1 MYSACQPDFE
11 GGITMT
17 RGSVWLAGMLI
28 AIAALVAIPRSAA
41 RAADEDDQDIEQ
53 MVASAKTSADH
64 EAIAKYFD
72 REAKHD
78 HKLAVKY
85 KKIAASYKS
94 LPRMAEMEQHCS
106 SLADFYKNAA
116 QEASLIA
123 ARHEAM
129 AKGLNGQ

>member
-1 MYSACQPDFE
+1 MNK
-11 GGITMT
+11 
-17 RGSVWLAGMLI
+17 GSIWLTAALV
-28 AIAALVAIPRSAA
+28 AIAALVTMPRNAA
-41 RAADEDDQDIEQ
+41 RAADEDQDIEQ
-53 MVASAKTSADH
+53 MIATAKTAADH

-78 HKLAVKY
+78 HKLAEKY
-85 KKIAASYKS
+85 KHMAASYKN
-94 LPRMAEMEQHCS
+94 LPRMAELEQHCA

-129 AKGLNGQ
+129 AKELKGK